1 MINTPFNYSGNKFK
15 LLPQLL
21 PLFDYT
27 KPLFIDAFCG
37 GGSVYTNVVDKYS
50 KVLINDII
58 SDLIGIHKKLINE
71 PEKIINEVK
80 ALATCKDSQE
90 KYSELRNSYNDD
102 KTPEKLFALILSC
115 TNNFLRF
122 NSNGLMNQ
130 TWGKR
135 GWNPSTE
142 QKVNDFVEH
151 ISKYKDK
158 IYYSSIN
165 FDEIPI
171 NSNSFYYLDPP
182 YGFCSDENKKITN
195 EQISEAGYNQ
205 IWKQKDEINLYNYIR
220 RINQKG
226 ATFLLSGLLYHDNKS
241 SWIMNKLIDDG
252 FKYEEL
258 VFDYNKVSKKG
269 NKNSQEIII
278 KNF

>member
-21 PLFDYT
+21 PLFDYS
-27 KPLFIDAFCG
+27 KPLFVDVFCG

-135 GWNPSTE
+135 GWNSSTE
-142 QKVNDFVEH
+142 QKVEAFVEH

-158 IYYSSIN
+158 IYFSSIN
-165 FDEIPI
+165 FNDIPI

-220 RINQKG
+220 QINQKG
-226 ATFLLSGLLYHDNKS
+226 GTFLLSGLLYHDNKS

-252 FKYEEL
+252 FKFEEL
-258 VFDYNKVSKKG
+258 IFDYNKVSKKG
-269 NKNSQEIII
+269 NKSSQEIII